1 MRLVIKFGGTSIRNP
16 ARVRMAAKN
25 IAKHV
30 AAGNQVLVVVSAM
43 GDTTNRL
50 IQQGHEAW
58 GDAPFDQNFLHLLA
72 TGESQSAP
80 LMAMALGAEGVPALA
95 IGFDHP
101 QWPVVA
107 AAGQSGTQQL
117 SAGKVNDAIDV
128 RLDDA
133 ESQAR
138 FARLVEPLL
147 ANETVPVFPGFF
159 IREAEGGLV
168 ALGRGGS
175 DVSAF
180 LIGRYACADE
190 VVVVSDVAGIMSAD
204 PRLVKESRV
213 LPQMS
218 ASLLSAVSHRGA
230 QVLHPNALRY
240 KPDAITARVVHFRDL
255 GRLDAGTRITGVA
268 ETRLAVSETALTQVL
283 LFGRDLATQHG
294 VLGRVGAFLAERG
307 IPVRSLTSSGT
318 VLGLYLGAA
327 QAKAVLDELHDTFVG
342 PRKTFTELLTAGPIV
357 ELTLSN
363 PAFVIVPGVISAI
376 SDTLSRH
383 GINIIEMVT
392 SHADIVL
399 YCRKQDAHRARDLL
413 MSRLGLSHE
422 PAPPENLELPEQP

>member
-1 MRLVIKFGGTSIRNP
+1 MRRVIKFGGTSIKHVG
-16 ARVRMAAKN
+16 RVRMAAKN

-30 AAGNQVLVVVSAM
+30 VAGDEVIVVVSAM
-43 GDTTNRL
+43 GDTTSQL
-50 IQQGHEAW
+50 IKQGHETW

-72 TGESQSAP
+72 TGESKSAA
-80 LMAMALGAEGVPALA
+80 LMAMALSSEGCPALA

-107 AAGQSGTQQL
+107 AAGQAGTQRV
-117 SAGKVNDAIDV
+117 SSGKVNDPVDV
-128 RLDDA
+128 RLDDT

-138 FARLVEPLL
+138 FACLVEPLL
-147 ANETVPVFPGFF
+147 ASDTVPVFPGFF

-168 ALGRGGS
+168 SLGRGGS

-180 LIGRYACADE
+180 LVGRYSCADE
-190 VVVVSDVAGIMSAD
+190 VVIVSDVPGVMSAD
-204 PRLVKESRV
+204 PRLVKDSQV

-218 ASLLSAVSHRGA
+218 AGLLSAVSHRGA

-240 KPDAITARVVHFRDL
+240 KPDAVAARVVHFRDL
-255 GRLDAGTRITGVA
+255 GRVDAGTRVTGVA
-268 ETRLAVSETALTQVL
+268 ETRLSVSERALTQIL
-283 LFGRDLATQHG
+283 LFGRTLGMRHG
-294 VLGRVGAFLAERG
+294 VLGRIGAFLAARG
-307 IPVRSLTSSGT
+307 IPVQSLTSSGT
-318 VLGLYLGAA
+318 VLGLYLDAQ
-327 QAKAVLDELHDTFVG
+327 QAKTVLDELHDEFVG
-342 PRKTFTELLTAGPIV
+342 PRKTFNELLTAGPIV

-413 MSRLGLSHE
+413 MSRLGLTHE
-422 PAPPENLELPEQP
+422 PTLPEGETKPGQP

>member
-1 MRLVIKFGGTSIRNP
+1 MRRVIKFGGTSIRNT
-16 ARVRMAAKN
+16 ARVRMAARN
-25 IAKHV
+25 IAKLV
-30 AAGNQVLVVVSAM
+30 AAGDQVLVVVSAM

-50 IQQGHEAW
+50 MQRGREAW
-58 GDAPFDQNFLHLLA
+58 ADAPFDQNFLRLLA

-80 LMAMALGAEGVPALA
+80 LMAMALGAEGVPAVA
-95 IGFDHP
+95 IGFDHA

-107 AAGQSGTQQL
+107 AAGQAGVQRL
-117 SAGKVNDAIDV
+117 SSGKVNDPVDV

-133 ESQAR
+133 HSEAR
-138 FARLVEPLL
+138 FAGLVEPLL
-147 ANETVPVFPGFF
+147 AAGTVPVFPGFF

-168 ALGRGGS
+168 SLGRGGS

-180 LIGRYACADE
+180 LVGRYACADE
-190 VVVVSDVAGIMSAD
+190 VVIVSDVPGVMSAD
-204 PRLVKESRV
+204 PRLVKSSRV

-230 QVLHPNALRY
+230 QVLHPNALRH
-240 KPDAITARVVHFRDL
+240 KPDAVAARVVHFRDL
-255 GRLDAGTRITGVA
+255 GRLNAGTRITGVA
-268 ETRLAVSETALTQVL
+268 ATRLTLDETALTQVL
-283 LFGRDLATQHG
+283 LFGRELGTRQG
-294 VLGRVGAFLAERG
+294 VLGRVGAFLAAHK

-318 VLGLYLGAA
+318 VLGLYLEA
-327 QAKAVLDELHDTFVG
+327 QQASAVLDELHREFVG

-363 PAFVIVPGVISAI
+363 PAFVTVPGVISAV

-383 GINIIEMVT
+383 AINIVEMVT

-399 YCRKQDAHRARDLL
+399 YCRKQDAQRARDLL
-413 MSRLGLSHE
+413 RERLGLANGRGGRNVGASTRF
-422 PAPPENLELPEQP
+422 